1 MKPKFWFVLAGLA
14 AVLALI
20 IGLVTIFSTGTGP
33 RGYVANSYT
42 RAAHLD
48 LSGDSDNRAYT
59 SPKPPNVVAYEISS
73 KWQPQ
78 SQYTDSSGIYL
89 RYSGDAVVIK
99 PQAPGSVIHVM
110 DVDHAYRRYH
120 SHVGG
125 VWGWSSPHGESFRGR
140 GPGAGK

>member
-1 MKPKFWFVLAGLA
+1 MKPKFWFAIAGAA

-20 IGLVTIFSTGTGP
+20 VGMVTLFSTGTGP
-33 RGYVANSYT
+33 RGYVANNYT

-48 LSGDSDNRAYT
+48 LPGDSDNRAYT
-59 SPKPPNVVAYEISS
+59 SPLPPTTVAFQISS
-73 KWQPQ
+73 KWRPQ

-89 RYSGDAVVIK
+89 RYSGDAVVVK
-99 PQAPGSVIHVM
+99 PHQQGSVIHVM
-110 DVDHAYRRYH
+110 DAHHAYRRYH

>member
-1 MKPKFWFVLAGLA
+1 MKPKFWFVLAAAA

-20 IGLVTIFSTGTGP
+20 IGLVAIFATGTGP
-33 RGYVANSYT
+33 RGYVANNYT

-59 SPKPPNVVAYEISS
+59 SPKPPTAVAAEITS
-73 KWQPQ
+73 KWRPQ

-89 RYSGDAVVIK
+89 RYSSDAVIIR
-99 PQAPGSVIHVM
+99 PHSPGSVIHVM
-110 DVDHAYRRYH
+110 DADRAYRRYH